1 MSNNYRSNISVFH
14 MNIRKFSKHRGE
26 PLAYL
31 KSLENDW
38 CNHFKWDWK
47 RCTSLFLFH
56 SQWLYKSVWAAWQ
69 EWVWCCCYMCK
80 PEFEDAWE
88 GWFKAVKT
96 CKCSKCNFK
105 SVWVDV
111 IKHNDTFTVGGVYWH
126 PGGNT
131 VPFNTAMEVALSKV
145 NKNDTCIMM
154 DDMNINLLNIDG
166 TITTYHMSSAM
177 SLGFVPYITRPTRIT
192 KYSATIIDH
201 FFVRLPRDKLNVP
214 VNAGILF
221 NDITD
226 HLPIFMFMSIQREGQ
241 SNQRPGVRIFSDT
254 NIQKFVDKIVSV
266 NWCHISNQ

>member
-1 MSNNYRSNISVFH
+1 MTDVIILSEIGSDAPPYFSSILSDYIRVYELPDRNEYGVVVICVNQNLKMHERDDLRLLKHVSV
-14 MNIRKFSKHRGE
+14 
-26 PLAYL
+26 
-31 KSLENDW
+31 
-38 CNHFKWDWK
+38 
-47 RCTSLFLFH
+47 
-56 SQWLYKSVWAAWQ
+56 Q
-69 EWVWCCCYMCK
+69 
-80 PEFEDAWE
+80 
-88 GWFKAVKT
+88 
-96 CKCSKCNFK
+96 

-154 DDMNINLLNIDG
+154 DDMNINLPNIDG